1 MGYATLGDFQ
11 TATFYINATINMA
24 RNEKVPQGY
33 MEELMRLASAIKQFR
48 EKKMN
53 ASPVL

>member
-1 MGYATLGDFQ
+1 
-11 TATFYINATINMA
+11 
-24 RNEKVPQGY
+24 